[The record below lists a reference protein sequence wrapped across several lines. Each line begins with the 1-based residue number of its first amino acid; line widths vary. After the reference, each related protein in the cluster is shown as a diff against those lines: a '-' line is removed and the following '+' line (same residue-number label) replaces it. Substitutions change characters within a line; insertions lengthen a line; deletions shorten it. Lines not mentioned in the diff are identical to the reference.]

1 MKPKCGKSKKAA
13 DEVQP
18 GVSLTFLSHFSVFR
32 DLFPVTYIYM
42 FVKKEKK
49 IKMLSIVT
57 SFMHLSSNRS

>member
-32 DLFPVTYIYM
+32 DLFPVTYMY
-42 FVKKEKK
+42 V
-49 IKMLSIVT
+49 
-57 SFMHLSSNRS
+57 R